1 MSTIQN
7 TEGSLPQINR
17 YAMHYGL
24 ILGAFW
30 VFRYLFLVV
39 AEIGVSDRFKFLYY
53 LMNIVTL
60 ILMYSFYYKYKAS
73 DVEKPKGGI
82 YCILFMIMMCF
93 YASFLEGA
101 IMYAHYKFIDPAFFF
116 FFSSVTIS
124 AAVSLPKTGL
134 ISEVNYIQKREM
146 MVAIYSNR
154 ISFIV
159 FEFIKNMFL
168 GLFLGTILNFVVST
182 KKN

>member
-1 MSTIQN
+1 MSRIQN
-7 TEGSLPQINR
+7 TEGSLSQINR

-39 AEIGVSDRFKFLYY
+39 AEIGVSDRFKFLFY

-60 ILMYSFYYKYKAS
+60 LLMYSFYYKYKSS
-73 DVEKPKGGI
+73 DTEKPKGAI

-101 IMYAHYKFIDPAFFF
+101 IIYAHYKFIDPAY
-116 FFSSVTIS
+116 FSNLVSITIS
-124 AAVSLPKTGL
+124 GVDSMPKTGL
-134 ISEVNYIQKREM
+134 ISEENYAQTRDT
-146 MVAIYSNR
+146 MVAIYSSK
-154 ISFIV
+154 ITYIV
-159 FEFIKNMFL
+159 FEFIKNIFL
-168 GLFLGTILNFVVST
+168 GLFLGLILNVVVSI

>member
-101 IMYAHYKFIDPAFFF
+101 IMYAHYKFIDPAFF
-116 FFSSVTIS
+116 SNLVSITIS
-124 AAVSLPKTGL
+124 GVDSLSKTGL
-134 ISEVNYIQKREM
+134 ISEENYAQNREIM
-146 MVAIYSNR
+146 NAVYSSK
-154 ISFIV
+154 ITYIAG
-159 FEFIKNMFL
+159 EFLKNMFL
-168 GLFLGTILNFVVST
+168 GLFLGIILNFVVST

>member
-7 TEGSLPQINR
+7 TEGSLPRINR

-101 IMYAHYKFIDPAFFF
+101 IMYAHYKFIDPAFFSNL
-116 FFSSVTIS
+116 SSVTIS
-124 AAVSLPKTGL
+124 AADSLPKTGL
-134 ISEVNYIQKREM
+134 ISEENYAQKREM

>member
-1 MSTIQN
+1 MS
-7 TEGSLPQINR
+7 QINR

-39 AEIGVSDRFKFLYY
+39 AEIGVSDRFKFLFY

-60 ILMYSFYYKYKAS
+60 LLMYTFYYKYKSS
-73 DVEKPKGGI
+73 DTEKPKGGI

-101 IMYAHYKFIDPAFFF
+101 IMYAHYKFIDPAY
-116 FFSSVTIS
+116 FSDLVTK
-124 AAVSLPKTGL
+124 ATGL
-134 ISEVNYIQKREM
+134 FPRAIISSKITY
-146 MVAIYSNR
+146 
-154 ISFIV
+154 IV
-159 FEFIKNMFL
+159 FEFIKNIFL
-168 GLFLGTILNFVVST
+168 GLFLGVILNFVVSI

>member
-1 MSTIQN
+1 MSKIQN
-7 TEGSLPQINR
+7 TEGSLSQINR

-39 AEIGVSDRFKFLYY
+39 AEIGVSDRFKFLFY

-60 ILMYSFYYKYKAS
+60 LLMYIFYYKYKSS
-73 DVEKPKGGI
+73 DTEKPKGGI

-101 IMYAHYKFIDPAFFF
+101 IIYAHYKFIDPAY
-116 FFSSVTIS
+116 FSNLASITING
-124 AAVSLPKTGL
+124 ADNLIKTWFL
-134 ISEVNYIQKREM
+134 SEKNYVQAKNIATIILSSK
-146 MVAIYSNR
+146 ITY
-154 ISFIV
+154 IV
-159 FEFIKNMFL
+159 FEFIKNIFL
-168 GLFLGTILNFVVST
+168 GLFLGVILNFVVSI